1 MNTNLYIKTA
11 WTDFYGWTNL
21 EYLWLLIC
29 SASIATVSI
38 VTGGTMVEFIS
49 SVTGIVGAILVAKG
63 KLSSYY
69 WGFIATVLYAYVS
82 FTYKLYG
89 ETIMYTV
96 LFTPMQV
103 IGGIIWARKLNV
115 SADGERAD
123 VIKRYLTTKQRWLV
137 GLATAA
143 AIVCYALFI
152 KELKGS
158 LPGPDA
164 ATAILSV
171 LATWM
176 MVVRL
181 SEQWYVWI
189 IVNIVAV
196 GMWVNLT
203 LHHQGAGAANLA
215 MWVTFLLNSVYGAY
229 KWRKTEKETAY
240 A

>member
-1 MNTNLYIKTA
+1 MMNLYVKTT
-11 WTDFYGWTNL
+11 WTDFYGWTKL

-69 WGFIATVLYAYVS
+69 WGFVATVLYAYVS

-196 GMWVNLT
+196 GMWINLT

-229 KWRKTEKETAY
+229 QWRKTEKETAY

>member
-1 MNTNLYIKTA
+1 MMNLYVKTT
-11 WTDFYGWTNL
+11 WTDFYGWTKL

-69 WGFIATVLYAYVS
+69 WGFVATVLYAYVS

-115 SADGERAD
+115 SSDGERAD
-123 VIKRYLTTKQRWLV
+123 VIKNYLTTKQRWLV
-137 GLATAA
+137 GIGTL
-143 AIVCYALFI
+143 IVIALYAEGISL
-152 KELKGS
+152 LKGS

-171 LATWM
+171 LATYLM
-176 MVVRL
+176 MTRYA
-181 SEQWYVWI
+181 EQWYVWI

-229 KWRKTEKETAY
+229 QWRKTEKEIAY

>member
-1 MNTNLYIKTA
+1 MNTNLYIKTT

-123 VIKRYLTTKQRWLV
+123 VIKRYLTPKQRWLV

-196 GMWVNLT
+196 AMWINLT

-229 KWRKTEKETAY
+229 KWRKEESK
-240 A
+240 